1 MMQHQEWNKSSKD
14 KLEFALN
21 TSHKQKS
28 PCMGEIPNFWISSLS
43 RGYEKLAQLLSETF
57 ESPDTAPKW
66 VFEGITY
73 LSIKIKDTKN
83 PKD

>member
-1 MMQHQEWNKSSKD
+1 
-14 KLEFALN
+14 
-21 TSHKQKS
+21 
-28 PCMGEIPNFWISSLS
+28 MGKIPNFWISSLS
-43 RGYEKLAQLLSETF
+43 RGYEKLAPLLSEIF

-73 LSIKIKDTKN
+73 LSIKTKETKN

>member
-1 MMQHQEWNKSSKD
+1 
-14 KLEFALN
+14 
-21 TSHKQKS
+21 
-28 PCMGEIPNFWISSLS
+28 MGEIPNFWISSLS

-83 PKD
+83 SKD